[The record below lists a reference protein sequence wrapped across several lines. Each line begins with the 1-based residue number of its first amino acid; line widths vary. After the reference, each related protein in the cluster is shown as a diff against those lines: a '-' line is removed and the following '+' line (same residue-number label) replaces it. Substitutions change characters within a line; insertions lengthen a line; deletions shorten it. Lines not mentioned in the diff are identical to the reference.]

1 MYCRA
6 LSARRDQFLTD
17 LRLDD
22 LSRMAYLHLL
32 TSAATIYA
40 RTDSRGQYTDNA
52 ARRAANSYTIVFVY
66 YWKQDRRIT
75 TQNAHGYIVEY
86 RFSNF
91 NGIVQPMSFKSSG
104 VKGRSDRW

>member
-22 LSRMAYLHLL
+22 LSGMAYLHLL

-52 ARRAANSYTIVFVY
+52 AKSYTIVFVY

-75 TQNAHGYIVEY
+75 TQNAHG
-86 RFSNF
+86 
-91 NGIVQPMSFKSSG
+91 
-104 VKGRSDRW
+104 